1 MMLDDIAQKLGYS
14 VGGEFA
20 SDEYFPYVDHIS
32 PTVMLLADNSVMS
45 VARMPGAPFALVMNG
60 QRNSCKRRLV
70 AFLNAAADENVE
82 VHIHLVKH
90 DAMLPVATHA
100 EAVAPYAKL
109 LLDDYH
115 ASIADELAAVDWFL
129 TVRVKP
135 RVPPFASVTDKLRG
149 IAAAV
154 GIMSKR
160 QMIDP
165 QIEVQLADAMRLAMG
180 TLQPFGPVLL
190 GQRTETDATGDPLD
204 YSEIA
209 EFLYLLRTLQFSPQP
224 LADVYGFIGAGV
236 AGVDVTAMPHKR
248 MLRIDHAAGGSP
260 ASQTYAAVL
269 GFLTYPRGLNQSRLD
284 ELLSLPG
291 RFVMTTAIRFK
302 SRAEMQDSLELL
314 ERMLI
319 SGNNRAKEDTDAL
332 EDAISQVAGGRA
344 ESGIS
349 RWSLV
354 VHGGTPVEVDRLIS
368 ATRNV
373 VANAGAKVGL
383 ESKGMLNAFL
393 AQLPGA
399 PLHTW
404 IRPAT
409 CSTKQISVLATLS
422 GYARGPAKPRW
433 DHHLFR
439 MLSPA
444 GTVYDHD
451 LFVGDV
457 GHNVIVAPNG
467 EGKSVFEAMCI
478 AAVDAA
484 IRSTVNGRQPGTQIL
499 FDVDESNHNT
509 IAMLGGRYSTI
520 RIGHSGIVPHRLPDS
535 PRVRAMLRDLI
546 AGIVQTDGAPPPTK
560 AERDGIRAGVDFV
573 MGEMAPEER
582 QFEIIR
588 NYMGF
593 DDNGAGDRFEPWL
606 RGNELGW
613 VFDGTVHDI
622 DFNTRLV
629 GVDLTAV
636 MNDARIMPPVAMVL
650 LWMASEVM
658 DGRRVVIWCEE
669 APSYMPTPAFAKPF
683 KGIALRARKRNSS
696 FNAIAQQ
703 PSDLLDNPAGHAL
716 VKQARQMILF
726 RNDKAIEADYCQGL
740 GCTPAEFR
748 VITEDMFTMPWHSVL
763 IKRQD
768 GQSGLNRFDLSSLP
782 QHLNI
787 LSGTPSRVRLLQ
799 DCLTRSGGDE
809 MKAFAA
815 FQSRIHETAA

>member
-1 MMLDDIAQKLGYS
+1 MLDNLIEKFGYS
-14 VGGEFA
+14 GGGEFG
-20 SDEYFPYVDHIS
+20 SDEYFPYIDHIG
-32 PTVMLLADNSVMS
+32 PTTMLLADNSVMS
-45 VARMPGAPFALVMNG
+45 VLRMPGAPFALVMNG
-60 QRNSCKRRLV
+60 ARNGYKRRLV
-70 AFLNAAADENVE
+70 AFLNAVADENVE
-82 VHIHLVKH
+82 VHIHLVRH
-90 DAMLPVATHA
+90 DAQLPAATRA
-100 EAVAPYAKL
+100 EAVASYAKL
-109 LLDDYH
+109 VLDDYH
-115 ASIADELAAVDWFL
+115 ASIEDDLAAVDWFL

-154 GIMSKR
+154 GMMSKE
-160 QMIDP
+160 QVIDP
-165 QIEVQLADAMRLAMG
+165 QIEVQLADAVRLALG
-180 TLQPFGPVLL
+180 TLKPFGPVLL
-190 GQRTETDATGDPLD
+190 GQRTDTDVLGEPLV

-224 LADVYGFIGAGV
+224 LADVYGFLGAGI

-260 ASQTYAAVL
+260 ASQTFAAVIA
-269 GFLTYPRGLNQSRLD
+269 FLTYPRQLDQSRLD
-284 ELLSLPG
+284 ELLALPG
-291 RFVMTTAIRFK
+291 RFVMTVAIRFK

-314 ERMLI
+314 QRRLI
-319 SGNNRAKEDTDAL
+319 SGNNRAREDTDEL

-354 VHGGTPVEVDRLIS
+354 VHGGTPVEVDRLVS
-368 ATRNV
+368 AARNV

-383 ESKGMLNAFL
+383 EGRGMLNAFL
-393 AQLPGA
+393 TQLPGA

-409 CSTKQISVLATLS
+409 CTTKQIAVLATLS
-422 GYARGPAKPRW
+422 GHARGPAKARW
-433 DHHLFR
+433 GHHLFR

-457 GHNVIVAPNG
+457 GHNFIGGPNG
-467 EGKSVFEAMCI
+467 GGKSVFLGMSI
-478 AAVDAA
+478 AALDSAV
-484 IRSTVNGRQPGTQIL
+484 RLQGGTQIV

-509 IAMLGGRYSTI
+509 IIMLGGRYSTI
-520 RIGHSGIVPHRLPDS
+520 RIGHSGVAPLRLPDT
-535 PRVRAMLRDLI
+535 PRVRALLRDLI
-546 AGIVQTDGAPPPTK
+546 AGLVQTDGAPPPTK
-560 AERDGIRAGVDFV
+560 TERDGIRAGVDFV
-573 MGEMAPEER
+573 MGEMAPAER
-582 QFEIIR
+582 EFATIR
-588 NYMGF
+588 SYMGF
-593 DDNGAGDRFEPWL
+593 EDNGAGDRFEPWC
-606 RGNELGW
+606 RDGELGW
-613 VFDGTVHDI
+613 VFDGEVHDI
-622 DFNTRLV
+622 DFHTRLV

-636 MNDARIMPPVAMVL
+636 MNDARIMPPVALLL
-650 LWMASEVM
+650 LWMASDVM

-669 APSYMPTPAFAKPF
+669 APAYMPTPAFAKPF
-683 KGIALRARKRNSS
+683 KGIALRARKRNAS

-703 PSDLLDNPAGHAL
+703 PSDMLTNDAGHAL

-726 RNDKAIEADYCQGL
+726 RNDKAVEADYRQGL
-740 GCTPAEFR
+740 GLTPAEFR
-748 VITEDMFTMPWHSVL
+748 VITEDMFALPYHTVL

-799 DCLTRSGGDE
+799 HCLKHHHGDE
-809 MKAFAA
+809 MKAFAE
-815 FQSRIHETAA
+815 FQTRIHETAA

>member
-1 MMLDDIAQKLGYS
+1 
-14 VGGEFA
+14 
-20 SDEYFPYVDHIS
+20 
-32 PTVMLLADNSVMS
+32 MS
-45 VARMPGAPFALVMNG
+45 VLRMPGAPFALVMNG
-60 QRNSCKRRLV
+60 ERNAYKRRLV
-70 AFLNAAADENVE
+70 AFLNAVADENVE

-90 DAMLPVATHA
+90 DAMLPAATHA
-100 EAVAPYAKL
+100 EPIAPYAAL
-109 LLDDYH
+109 LLEEYH
-115 ASIADELAAVDWFL
+115 ASIADDLAVVDWFL

-135 RVPPFASVTDKLRG
+135 RVPPFASVTDKFRG
-149 IAAAV
+149 IAAAA
-154 GIMSKR
+154 GLMSKEKVL
-160 QMIDP
+160 DP

-180 TLQPFGPVLL
+180 TLKPFGPVLL
-190 GQRTETDATGDPLD
+190 DQRTETTILGEELV

-224 LADVYGFIGAGV
+224 MADIYGFLGAGI
-236 AGVDVTAMPHKR
+236 AGVDVTAVPNKR

-260 ASQTYAAVL
+260 ATQSYAAVL
-269 GFLTYPRGLNQSRLD
+269 GFLTYPRKLDQSRLD
-284 ELLSLPG
+284 ELLGLPG
-291 RFVMTTAIRFK
+291 RFVMTSAIRFK

-314 ERMLI
+314 QRRLI
-319 SGNNRAKEDTDAL
+319 SGDNAAKEDTEAL

-354 VHGGTPVEVDRLIS
+354 VHGGTPVEVDRLVS
-368 ATRNV
+368 AARNV

-383 ESKGMLNAFL
+383 ESKGMKSSFL
-393 AQLPGA
+393 AQLPAA
-399 PLHTW
+399 PLTTW

-409 CSTKQISVLATLS
+409 CTTKQISVLATLS
-422 GYARGPAKPRW
+422 GHARGPAKARW
-433 DHHLFR
+433 GHHLFR

-457 GHNVIVAPNG
+457 GHNFIGAPNG
-467 EGKSVFEAMCI
+467 TGKTVFLATCV
-478 AAVDAA
+478 AAVD
-484 IRSTVNGRQPGTQIL
+484 SLVWVKGGTQIV
-499 FDVDESNHNT
+499 FDVDQSNHNT

-520 RIGHSGIVPHRLPDS
+520 EVGHSGLSPLRGLPDT

-546 AGIVQTDGAPPPTK
+546 AGLVQTDGAPPPTK

-582 QFEIIR
+582 EMAIIR
-588 NYMGF
+588 SYMGF
-593 DDNGAGDRFEPWL
+593 GDNGAGDRLEPWCD
-606 RGNELGW
+606 GGELGW
-613 VFDGTVHDI
+613 VFDGPVHTV

-629 GVDLTAV
+629 GIDLTAI
-636 MNDARIMPPVAMVL
+636 MNDPRIMPPVALLL
-650 LWMASEVM
+650 LWMASDVM

-669 APSYMPTPAFAKPF
+669 APAYMPTPAFAKPF
-683 KGIALRARKRNSS
+683 KGIALRARKRNAS

-703 PSDLLDNPAGHAL
+703 PSDMLNNEAGHAL

-726 RNDKAIEADYCQGL
+726 RNDKAVEEDYRKGL

-748 VITEDMFTMPWHSVL
+748 VITEDMFTLPYHTVM

-768 GQSGLNRFDLSSLP
+768 GQSALNRFDLSSLP

-799 DCLTRSGGDE
+799 QCLKHNNDDE
-809 MKAFAA
+809 IAAFAE